1 MSTAIYG
8 TGDTQVIGRVA
19 PCLHLQYKRWMQ
31 DIGYYFTAYE
41 DNSPMPVFDAF
52 RYGKQ
57 ALFIREYFRINRY
70 LTLSWF
76 GYANITDDSP
86 NGKTFQENSF
96 YISVGPDDVKLSL
109 GYDFIRENLYCIVE
123 LMMDAKGS
131 KVEYDKLEIKQDKKA
146 KKEEVIVD
154 KSKQSQ
160 TKKDVLQ
167 HAVVEDIRTIE
178 DFI

>member
-1 MSTAIYG
+1 MT
-8 TGDTQVIGRVA
+8 
-19 PCLHLQYKRWMQ
+19 
-31 DIGYYFTAYE
+31 
-41 DNSPMPVFDAF
+41 N
-52 RYGKQ
+52 
-57 ALFIREYFRINRY
+57 
-70 LTLSWF
+70 
-76 GYANITDDSP
+76 DSP
-86 NGKTFQENSF
+86 NGKSFQENSF

-160 TKKDVLQ
+160 TKKGVLQ

-178 DFI
+178 DVI